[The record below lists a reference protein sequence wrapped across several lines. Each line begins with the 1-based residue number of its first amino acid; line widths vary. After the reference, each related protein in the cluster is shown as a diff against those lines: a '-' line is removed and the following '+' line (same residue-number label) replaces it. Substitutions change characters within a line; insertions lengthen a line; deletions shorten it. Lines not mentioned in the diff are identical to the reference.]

1 MINSKISNKASQDII
16 NTFFSEN
23 MVAVLTHKQ
32 TVLLSMAI
40 CALDSQA
47 TAFTQ
52 KQHILLTITHLGP
65 LHNIIMS
72 KALHN
77 YSEEE
82 NLNFQKDITM

>member
-1 MINSKISNKASQDII
+1 
-16 NTFFSEN
+16 

-52 KQHILLTITHLGP
+52 KQHILLFLITHLGP
-65 LHNIIMS
+65 HHDIIMS
-72 KALHN
+72 EVLHN

-82 NLNFQKDITM
+82 NVNFQKDITM